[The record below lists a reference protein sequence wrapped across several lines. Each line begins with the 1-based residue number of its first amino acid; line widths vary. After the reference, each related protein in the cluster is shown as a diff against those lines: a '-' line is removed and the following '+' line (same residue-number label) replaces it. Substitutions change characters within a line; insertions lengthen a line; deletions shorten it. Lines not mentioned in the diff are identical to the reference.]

1 MVYFLFLFLY
11 TWGISFLGLYLSRR
25 YTKIAQVV
33 MNGSATLNIDS
44 WWFVA
49 TFVVK
54 TDTNGWGE
62 PTASYMWVTDWVWEI
77 VIKVGDVEKLP
88 VILEEFVE
96 NIPKYEEKP
105 E

>member
-1 MVYFLFLFLY
+1 MSEL
-11 TWGISFLGLYLSRR
+11 
-25 YTKIAQVV
+25 
-33 MNGSATLNIDS
+33 
-44 WWFVA
+44 
-49 TFVVK
+49 
-54 TDTNGWGE
+54 
-62 PTASYMWVTDWVWEI
+62 TASYMWVTDWVWEI